1 MSFVLFNFE
10 TTTYCN
16 AKCPS
21 CFRTMEIN
29 YHRGKIAQIAALGK
43 IPSTNDHQKCLK
55 LEHLSIEDFDF
66 FLWENGKYLRSISS
80 SYDETVAKFCGEL
93 GDPLLH
99 PKIDE
104 LVLLS
109 SRFFDRV
116 EIFTNGGLR
125 NPRWIKTLLQ
135 KNEKL
140 YFVFAIDGIT
150 HEVNKKYRIG
160 VNTDLAFNNMFESIN
175 HRATKWDF
183 TVFEHNYQEVEQ
195 AIKLALEHKIKIHVR
210 INGRGFSK
218 ITKEHLIKLEKD
230 LIKYNDLDPDFWQER
245 SPLKIESDGLV
256 Y

>member
-29 YHRGKIAQIAALGK
+29 FHQMQIAKIIRKGE
-43 IPSTNDHQKCLK
+43 IPSADDHQKCLK

-66 FLWENGKYLRSISS
+66 FLWENGKYLRSMSS
-80 SYDETVAKFCGEL
+80 SYGETVAKFCGEL
-93 GDPLLH
+93 GDPLMH

-104 LVLLS
+104 LVSLS

-125 NPRWIKTLLQ
+125 SPRWIKTVLQ
-135 KNEKL
+135 KNKKL
-140 YFVFAIDGIT
+140 HFVFAIDGIT

-160 VNTDLAFNNMFESIN
+160 INTDLAFNNMFESIN
-175 HRATKWDF
+175 HRDTKWEF

-195 AIKLALEHKIKIHVR
+195 AIKLALDHKIKIHVR

-218 ITKEHLIKLEKD
+218 ITKDHLIKLKKY
-230 LIKYNDLDPDFWQER
+230 LIKYKDLDPDFWQEY
-245 SPLKIESDGLV
+245 SLLKQESDDLV